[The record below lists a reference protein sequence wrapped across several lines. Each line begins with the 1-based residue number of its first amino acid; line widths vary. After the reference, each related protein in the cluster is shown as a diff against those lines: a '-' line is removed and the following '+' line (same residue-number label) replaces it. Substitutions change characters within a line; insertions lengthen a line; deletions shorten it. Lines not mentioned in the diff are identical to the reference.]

1 MILMFV
7 ILMFSVPLY
16 APFDKVMYIEHT
28 EPINYY
34 DPLIKAIVD
43 YESKGDIFAFNF
55 LEQAAGPMQIRPCRI
70 DHYNRLTGSKYT
82 TADCFNM
89 ELSRKVFLRFTKDR
103 SYEIVAKE
111 WNGSG
116 KLTVGYWLQIQ
127 KRLLPL

>member
-16 APFDKVMYIEHT
+16 APFEKVVYIERS

-43 YESKGDIFAFNF
+43 YESKGDVFAFNF

-70 DHYNRLTGSKYT
+70 DHYNKLTGSNYT
-82 TADCFNM
+82 LSDCFDM
-89 ELSRKVFLRFTKDR
+89 KLSRKVFLRFTNGKDW
-103 SYEIVAKE
+103 EHAAKN

-116 KLTVGYWLQIQ
+116 PMTINYWKQIK
-127 KRLLPL
+127 KRL